1 MGSRNMKKKLVGI
14 LICVMML
21 VTILPITALANTIV
35 SEPKT
40 TASGL
45 LDRTSVRGFVLFKR
59 TSDGGKTN
67 HFFAIRL
74 HYFTISVSGERTS
87 GIIKMKPIELPSQIK
102 GYLGQLYISVSFRG
116 WFNP

>member
-1 MGSRNMKKKLVGI
+1 
-14 LICVMML
+14 MML
-21 VTILPITALANTIV
+21 VTILPITAMANTIV

-59 TSDGGKTN
+59 TSDGGKTY

-74 HYFTISVSGERTS
+74 HYSTISITGERS
-87 GIIKMKPIELPSQIK
+87 YGILRMQPVEIPSSFTGFI
-102 GYLGQLYISVSFRG
+102 GHMYIFVSFRG